1 MRRLPLALILSLA
14 ASGAL
19 AQARL
24 QSAEECGIAA
34 DMAIVARSL
43 AEEEVLVPKATTIM
57 QRIYDVA
64 ASQRGTELMHDIIA
78 AAYKKAPGVS
88 SQVFAEE
95 LFMTCLK
102 NGGNLD
108 LVLGRRL

>member
-1 MRRLPLALILSLA
+1 MRPLLLALALSLA
-14 ASGAL
+14 TPAVL

-34 DMAIVARSL
+34 DMAIVARAL

-64 ASQRGTELMHDIIA
+64 ASQRGSDLMNDIIA
-78 AAYKKAPGVS
+78 AAYKKEAGVT

-95 LFMTCLK
+95 LLKTCL
-102 NGGNLD
+102 NTGGNLD